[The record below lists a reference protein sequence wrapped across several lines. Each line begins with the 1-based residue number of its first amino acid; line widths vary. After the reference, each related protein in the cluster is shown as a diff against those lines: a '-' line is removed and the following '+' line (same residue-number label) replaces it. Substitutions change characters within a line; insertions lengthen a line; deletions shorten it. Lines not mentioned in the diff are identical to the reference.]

1 MRLAMV
7 IYGAF
12 ALLASAGAYL
22 ALASLRGPRAGIVA
36 LLGALAFFA
45 VLLAGLFAL
54 FAEAGLTPLSA
65 AGAAPHGPPH
75 LERYV

>member
-22 ALASLRGPRAGIVA
+22 ALASLRGPRAGLLALVA
-36 LLGALAFFA
+36 SLAFFA

-54 FAEAGLTPLSA
+54 FAEAGLTPVSA
-65 AGAAPHGPPH
+65 AGAAPYDLPR
-75 LERYV
+75 LERHV

>member
-22 ALASLRGPRAGIVA
+22 ALASLRGPRAGLLA
-36 LLGALAFFA
+36 LLASLAFFV
-45 VLLAGLFAL
+45 VLLVGLYAL
-54 FAEAGLTPLSA
+54 LSEAGLAPLSA
-65 AGAAPHGPPH
+65 TGFTPPASSH
-75 LERYV
+75 LERHV